1 MLLVYCLDYKDVV
14 VWDLL
19 RGEYQLEGILSL
31 PKGVDRPSVAIIVPG
46 SGYADADGG
55 RAEGEQQYHQLQR
68 APAHTG
74 SHGDG
79 AGRAAL

>member
-31 PKGVDRPSVAIIVPG
+31 PKGVDRPLVAIIVPG

-55 RAEGEQQYHQLQR
+55 DFYRIL
-68 APAHTG
+68 
-74 SHGDG
+74 
-79 AGRAAL
+79 L